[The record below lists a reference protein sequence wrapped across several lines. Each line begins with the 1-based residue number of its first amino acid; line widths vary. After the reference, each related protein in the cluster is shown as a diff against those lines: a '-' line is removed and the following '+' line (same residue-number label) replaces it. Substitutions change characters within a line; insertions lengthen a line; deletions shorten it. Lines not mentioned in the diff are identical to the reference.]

1 MGDAQ
6 ACHPLR
12 AETSQ
17 HKTTHPTS
25 PNNCSPQS
33 IRGTH
38 HRADPW
44 SRSTSRRSGTRD
56 VSSASPR
63 PQRGHAD
70 HALAQTQHQAGN
82 PGVALITA
90 LQPTGGDK
98 SPEVAP
104 PIVHEVLR
112 SPGAPALT
120 DAISRPSAGTST
132 VQRTLSIKGMP
143 LTVAMLSSPAV
154 VNRIK
159 AGSGAALLRE
169 YGITLT
175 DDEWTASIQ
184 GLIILADS
192 DVTLFF
198 GAVSEAINAL
208 RNAGGVPRSRNCRVF
223 STLTIGICV
232 RKSGIST
239 T

>member
-1 MGDAQ
+1 
-6 ACHPLR
+6 
-12 AETSQ
+12 
-17 HKTTHPTS
+17 
-25 PNNCSPQS
+25 
-33 IRGTH
+33 
-38 HRADPW
+38 
-44 SRSTSRRSGTRD
+44 
-56 VSSASPR
+56 
-63 PQRGHAD
+63 
-70 HALAQTQHQAGN
+70 
-82 PGVALITA
+82 
-90 LQPTGGDK
+90 
-98 SPEVAP
+98 
-104 PIVHEVLR
+104 
-112 SPGAPALT
+112 LT